1 MLNPECACAE
11 KTRHLSLN
19 ATHALGP
26 QRDLF
31 DIPEK
36 VCYLNCAY
44 ISPLLKSTVEAGK
57 QGIERKSRPWEIRPS
72 DFFSTAGKVREMASS
87 LLGSAPS
94 DIAIVPSA
102 SYGLATAA
110 RNLPVQPGD
119 NIVVLAEQYPS
130 NFYIWER
137 LAERSAATVRTVPRP
152 PDGDWTSGVL
162 EALDSQTAIAALPHC
177 HWSDGTLVDLQKVRY
192 RLDELRGA
200 LVVDLTQSLGAMRF
214 ELNQIRPDFA
224 VAAAYKWLLGP
235 YSTGL
240 LYVDPRHQQGE
251 PLELPIFSRKNAADF
266 SDIRYRA
273 EFEPGACRYDVGE
286 VANFALLPALLHA
299 LTQIVEWGIP
309 AIEAELAQRTRA
321 IAHCAKTLGLE
332 VIDSAFR
339 APHFVGIRFPGGP
352 PPGLAEHFR
361 TENVYVGF
369 RGDTLRV
376 TPYLYNT
383 EEDIAR
389 FARVLQ
395 TAL

>member
-1 MLNPECACAE
+1 MPNPECACAE

-19 ATHALGP
+19 GTHSLAP

-31 DIPEK
+31 DIPDE

-72 DFFSTAGKVREMASS
+72 DFFSTADEVREMASS

-110 RNLPVQPGD
+110 RNLPVQPGN

-137 LAERSAATVRTVPRP
+137 LAEHSAATIRTVPRP
-152 PDGDWTSGVL
+152 LDGDWTSNVL
-162 EALDSQTAIAALPHC
+162 EALDNQTAIAALPHC
-177 HWSDGTLVDLQKVRY
+177 HWSDGTLVDLRKVRH
-192 RLDELRGA
+192 RLDELGGA

-214 ELNQIRPDFA
+214 ELDQIRPDFA

-240 LYVDPRHQQGE
+240 LYVDPRHQWGE

-266 SDIRYRA
+266 SDIRYRS

-286 VANFALLPALLHA
+286 VANFALLPALLRA

-309 AIEAELAQRTRA
+309 TIETELAQRTHR
-321 IAHCAKTLGLE
+321 IANCAKTLGLE
-332 VIDSAFR
+332 VIESKFR
-339 APHFVGIRFPGGP
+339 APHFVGVRFPGGP

-361 TENVYVGF
+361 TENVYVGI
-369 RGDTLRV
+369 RGNALRV

-383 EEDIAR
+383 EGDLAR
-389 FARVLQ
+389 FAQVLRA
-395 TAL
+395 AL